1 MNKFYLTAFAGLLF
15 AALAWVGCSDNE
27 VAGGVSEETNTI
39 AGILVDKKGAPV
51 VSAMVYCKSV
61 EADTVTSS
69 DETDS
74 KGKFS
79 LPVKRFGN
87 YGISATVDSLAYYE
101 VVEFKGKDVELNTA
115 TLKETADISGRV
127 MLRDDSTSA
136 GIVVRIPGSSWTATT
151 DSLGFYK
158 LEGVPAGKT
167 TLQVVP
173 ADLTRFVKVEH
184 EVNVGALAGA
194 KGTDFVM
201 VPLSMEYGLRSWW
214 AFSAVGN
221 EGPVDFVND
230 SRSWTAGMKLYGNP
244 EWGGF
249 VSYDET
255 SNVVGAVH
263 FKGASQFGV
272 VEDDRGI
279 LDSVT
284 GFAVEVVLHVDKVL
298 DTAATYRKNLV
309 GKLGFGSEDDQNV
322 FSLAVVKGECGADK
336 ASFAFFMADGSGDSL
351 SCKNAAVS
359 KDALAFDKRY
369 YLMATWNG
377 KKISLYEN
385 GQKVR
390 ETDVPF
396 EKILP
401 SEESIFVG
409 KESLEFS
416 LEDLRISVEPL
427 NEADAEFRNKSHE
440 IETLFLGT
448 NFQGTI

>member
-61 EADTVTSS
+61 DADTVTSS

-101 VVEFKGKDVELNTA
+101 VVKFMGKDVELNTA
-115 TLKETADISGRV
+115 TLTETADISGRV

-167 TLQVVP
+167 TLQVIP

-194 KGTDFVM
+194 KGTDSVM

-221 EGPVDFVND
+221 EGPVDFVSD

-249 VSYDET
+249 VSNEGT
-255 SNVVGAVH
+255 SNYIGAVH

-279 LDSVT
+279 LNDAT
-284 GFAVEVVLHVDKVL
+284 GFAVEVVLQVDKVL

-322 FSLAVVKGECGADK
+322 FSFAVVKGECSADK
-336 ASFAFFMADGSGDSL
+336 PSFAFFMADGSGDSL
-351 SCKNAAVS
+351 SCKNAVVS
-359 KDALAFDKRY
+359 KDTLEFGKRY

-377 KKISLYEN
+377 KTVSLYEN
-385 GQKVR
+385 GKKVG
-390 ETDVPF
+390 ETDVQF

-440 IETLFLGT
+440 IEIPFLGT
-448 NFQGTI
+448 I

>member
-61 EADTVTSS
+61 DADTVTSS

-101 VVEFKGKDVELNTA
+101 VVKFMGKDVELNTA
-115 TLKETADISGRV
+115 TLTETADISGRV

-167 TLQVVP
+167 TLQVIP

-194 KGTDFVM
+194 KGTDSVM

-221 EGPVDFVND
+221 EGPVDFVSD

-249 VSYDET
+249 VSNEGT
-255 SNVVGAVH
+255 SNYIGAVH

-279 LDSVT
+279 LNDAT
-284 GFAVEVVLHVDKVL
+284 GFAVEVVLQVDKVL

-322 FSLAVVKGECGADK
+322 FSFAVVKGECSADK
-336 ASFAFFMADGSGDSL
+336 PSFAFFMADGSGDSL
-351 SCKNAAVS
+351 SCKNAVVS
-359 KDALAFDKRY
+359 KDTLEFGKRY

-377 KKISLYEN
+377 NAVSLYEN
-385 GQKVR
+385 GKKVG
-390 ETDVPF
+390 ETDVQF

-440 IETLFLGT
+440 IEIPFLGT
-448 NFQGTI
+448 I

>member
-1 MNKFYLTAFAGLLF
+1 MNKFYLTAFAGLIF

-115 TLKETADISGRV
+115 TLKETADVSGRV
-127 MLRDDSTSA
+127 MLRQDSTAA
-136 GIVVRIPGSSWTATT
+136 GILVRIPGSSWTATT

-167 TLQVVP
+167 TLQVIP

-194 KGTDFVM
+194 KETDSVM

-214 AFSAVGN
+214 AFSAVAKD
-221 EGPVDFVND
+221 GPVDFVND

-279 LDSVT
+279 LNAVT
-284 GFAVEVVLHVDKVL
+284 GFAVEVVLQVDKVL

-309 GKLGFGSEDDQNV
+309 GKLGFGSEDDKNV
-322 FSLAVVKGECGADK
+322 FSLAVVKEECSADK
-336 ASFAFFMADGSGDSL
+336 PSFAFFMADGSGDSL
-351 SCKNAAVS
+351 SCKNAVVS
-359 KDALAFDKRY
+359 KNALEFGKRN

-377 KKISLYEN
+377 KTVSLYEN
-385 GQKVR
+385 GKKVG
-390 ETDVPF
+390 EADVSF

-427 NEADAEFRNKSHE
+427 NEADAEFRNKRHE
-440 IETLFLGT
+440 IEIPFLGT
-448 NFQGTI
+448 I

>member
-51 VSAMVYCKSV
+51 VRAMVYCKSV

-79 LPVKRFGN
+79 LSVKLYGS
-87 YGISATVDSLAYYE
+87 YGISATVDSMAYYE
-101 VVEFKGKDVELNTA
+101 VVEFNGKDVELNKA
-115 TLKETADISGRV
+115 TLTETADISGRV
-127 MLRDDSTSA
+127 MLRDDSTAA
-136 GIVVRIPGSSWTATT
+136 GIVVRVLGSSWTATT

-173 ADLTRFVKVEH
+173 TDLTRFVRVNREI
-184 EVNVGALAGA
+184 NVGRLSGGEKGA
-194 KGTDFVM
+194 DSVM
-201 VPLSMEYGLRSWW
+201 VPLSRVYGLRSWW

-221 EGPVDFVND
+221 EGPVDFVSD
-230 SRSWTAGMKLYGNP
+230 CRSWTAGMSLYGNP
-244 EWGGF
+244 EYGGF

-279 LDSVT
+279 LDGVT
-284 GFAVEVVLHVDKVL
+284 GFAVEVVLQVDKVL

-322 FSLAVVKGECGADK
+322 FSLAVVRGECSADK
-336 ASFAFFMADGSGDSL
+336 PSFAFFMADGSGDSL
-351 SCKNAAVS
+351 SCKNAVVS
-359 KDALAFDKRY
+359 KNALEFGKRY

-377 KKISLYEN
+377 NAVSLYEN
-385 GQKVR
+385 GKKVG
-390 ETDVPF
+390 ETDVLF

-416 LEDLRISVEPL
+416 LEDLRVSVEPL

-440 IETLFLGT
+440 IETPFLGT
-448 NFQGTI
+448 I

>member
-61 EADTVTSS
+61 DADTVTSS

-101 VVEFKGKDVELNTA
+101 VVEFMGKDVELNTA

-136 GIVVRIPGSSWTATT
+136 GIVVRIAGSSWSATT

-167 TLQVVP
+167 TLQVIP

-194 KGTDFVM
+194 KGTDSVM

-221 EGPVDFVND
+221 EGPVDFVSD

-244 EWGGF
+244 EYGGF
-249 VSYDET
+249 VSYGET
-255 SNVVGAVH
+255 SNVVGAAH

-279 LDSVT
+279 LNAVT
-284 GFAVEVVLHVDKVL
+284 GFAVEVVLQVDKVL

-336 ASFAFFMADGSGDSL
+336 ASFAFFMADGSSDSL

-359 KDALAFDKRY
+359 KDALAFGKRY

-427 NEADAEFRNKSHE
+427 NEADAEFRNKSYE
-440 IETLFLGT
+440 IEIPFLGT
-448 NFQGTI
+448 I

>member
-1 MNKFYLTAFAGLLF
+1 MIVRDEEGIL
-15 AALAWVGCSDNE
+15 S
-27 VAGGVSEETNTI
+27 GGVSEETNTI

-101 VVEFKGKDVELNTA
+101 VVEFKGKDVELNKA
-115 TLKETADISGRV
+115 TLTETADISGRV

-136 GIVVRIPGSSWTATT
+136 GIVVRVPGSSWNATT

-167 TLQVVP
+167 TLQVIP

-194 KGTDFVM
+194 KGTDSVM

-214 AFSAVGN
+214 AFGAVAKD
-221 EGPVDFVND
+221 GPVDFVND

-255 SNVVGAVH
+255 SNAVGAVH

-279 LDSVT
+279 LDSAT
-284 GFAVEVVLHVDKVL
+284 GFAVEVVLQVDKIL
-298 DTAATYRKNLV
+298 DTASTFRKNLV
-309 GKLGFGSEDDQNV
+309 GKLGFGSEDDQDV
-322 FSLAVVKGECGADK
+322 FSLAVIKGECGMDK
-336 ASFAFFMADGSGDSL
+336 PSFAFFMADGSGDSL
-351 SCKNAAVS
+351 SCKNAVVS
-359 KDALAFDKRY
+359 KNALEFGKRY
-369 YLMATWNG
+369 YHLERQDG
-377 KKISLYEN
+377 IP
-385 GQKVR
+385 VR
-390 ETDVPF
+390 ERQEGGGDRCVVRKDF
-396 EKILP
+396 
-401 SEESIFVG
+401 
-409 KESLEFS
+409 
-416 LEDLRISVEPL
+416 
-427 NEADAEFRNKSHE
+427 AFRGNH
-440 IETLFLGT
+440 LCG
-448 NFQGTI
+448 QGIPGVQP

>member
-39 AGILVDKKGAPV
+39 AGILVDKKGTPV

-74 KGKFS
+74 KGKFN

-87 YGISATVDSLAYYE
+87 YGISATIDSLAYYE
-101 VVEFKGKDVELNTA
+101 VVEFMGKDVELNTA

-136 GIVVRIPGSSWTATT
+136 GIVVRIPGSSWTAMT

-167 TLQVVP
+167 TLQVIP
-173 ADLTRFVKVEH
+173 ADLTRFVRVEH
-184 EVNVGALAGA
+184 EVNVGALSGA
-194 KGTDFVM
+194 SGIDSVM
-201 VPLSMEYGLRSWW
+201 LPLSMEYGLRSWW
-214 AFSAVGN
+214 FFNGVDK
-221 EGPVDFVND
+221 EGPVDFVSD
-230 SRSWTAGMKLYGNP
+230 SRSWTAGMKFYGNP
-244 EWGGF
+244 LYGGYA
-249 VSYDET
+249 SDDKT
-255 SNVVGAVH
+255 SNAVGAVH

-279 LDSVT
+279 LNDAT
-284 GFAVEVVLHVDKVL
+284 GFAVEVVLQVDKVL

-309 GKLGFGSEDDQNV
+309 GKLGFGSEDDQDV
-322 FSLAVVKGECGADK
+322 FSLAVIKGECSADK
-336 ASFAFFMADGSGDSL
+336 PSFAFFMADGSGDSL
-351 SCKNAAVS
+351 SCKNAVVS
-359 KDALAFDKRY
+359 KVALEFGKRY

-377 KKISLYEN
+377 TAVSLYEN
-385 GQKVR
+385 GKKVG

-409 KESLEFS
+409 KESLEFG

-440 IETLFLGT
+440 IEIPFLGT
-448 NFQGTI
+448 I

>member
-1 MNKFYLTAFAGLLF
+1 MNKFYLAAIAGILLTT
-15 AALAWVGCSDNE
+15 LAWVGCSDNE

-61 EADTVTSS
+61 DADTVTSS

-115 TLKETADISGRV
+115 TLKETADISGRI
-127 MLRDDSTSA
+127 MLRQDSTAA
-136 GIVVRIPGSSWTATT
+136 GILVRIAGSSWSATT

-158 LEGVPAGKT
+158 LKGVPAGKT
-167 TLQVVP
+167 TLQVIP
-173 ADLTRFVKVEH
+173 ADLTRFVRVEH

-194 KGTDFVM
+194 KGTDSVM

-214 AFSAVGN
+214 AFGAVGN
-221 EGPVDFVND
+221 EGPVDFVSD

-255 SNVVGAVH
+255 SNAVGAVH

-279 LDSVT
+279 LDSAT
-284 GFAVEVVLHVDKVL
+284 GFAVEVVLQVDKIL

-309 GKLGFGSEDDQNV
+309 GKLGFGSEDDKNV
-322 FSLAVVKGECGADK
+322 FSLAVVKGECGTDK
-336 ASFAFFMADGSGDSL
+336 PSFAFFMADGSGDSL
-351 SCKNAAVS
+351 SCKKAVVS
-359 KDALAFDKRY
+359 KNSLEFGKRY

-377 KKISLYEN
+377 NAVSLYEN
-385 GQKVR
+385 GKKVGAA
-390 ETDVPF
+390 DAVF
-396 EKILP
+396 EKISP

-440 IETLFLGT
+440 IETPFLGT
-448 NFQGTI
+448 I

>member
-39 AGILVDKKGAPV
+39 AGILADKKGAPV

-61 EADTVTSS
+61 DVDTVTSS

-79 LPVKRFGN
+79 LPVKFYGS

-127 MLRDDSTSA
+127 MLRQDSATA
-136 GIVVRIPGSSWTATT
+136 GIVVRVPGSSWTATT

-167 TLQVVP
+167 NLQVVP
-173 ADLTRFVKVEH
+173 TDLTRFVKVEH

-194 KGTDFVM
+194 KGTDSVM

-214 AFSAVGN
+214 AFGALGVDK
-221 EGPVDFVND
+221 EVPVDFVSD

-244 EWGGF
+244 VYGGF

-279 LDSVT
+279 LDGVT
-284 GFAVEVVLHVDKVL
+284 GFAVEVVLQVDKVL

-322 FSLAVVKGECGADK
+322 FSLAVVKGECSADK
-336 ASFAFFMADGSGDSL
+336 PSFAFFMADGSGDSL
-351 SCKNAAVS
+351 SCKNAVVS
-359 KDALAFDKRY
+359 KNALEFGKRF

-377 KKISLYEN
+377 KTVSLYEN
-385 GQKVR
+385 GKKVG

-401 SEESIFVG
+401 SEESIVVG

-416 LEDLRISVEPL
+416 LEDLRISVESL

-440 IETLFLGT
+440 IEIPFLGT
-448 NFQGTI
+448 I

>member
-39 AGILVDKKGAPV
+39 AGILVDKKGTPV

-61 EADTVTSS
+61 DADTVTSS

-101 VVEFKGKDVELNTA
+101 VVKFMGKDVELNTA
-115 TLKETADISGRV
+115 TLTETADISGRV

-173 ADLTRFVKVEH
+173 ADLTRFVRVNREI
-184 EVNVGALAGA
+184 NVGSLSGA
-194 KGTDFVM
+194 KGADSVM
-201 VPLSMEYGLRSWW
+201 VPLSMVYGLRSWW

-221 EGPVDFVND
+221 EGPVDFVSD

-249 VSYDET
+249 VSYDGT

-279 LDSVT
+279 LDSAT
-284 GFAVEVVLHVDKVL
+284 GFAVEVVLQVDKIL

-309 GKLGFGSEDDQNV
+309 GKLGFGSEDDKNV
-322 FSLAVVKGECGADK
+322 FSLAVIKGECGMDK
-336 ASFAFFMADGSGDSL
+336 PSFAFFMADGSGDSL
-351 SCKNAAVS
+351 SCKNAVVS
-359 KDALAFDKRY
+359 KNSLEFGKRY

-377 KKISLYEN
+377 KTVSLYEN
-385 GQKVR
+385 GKKVG

-440 IETLFLGT
+440 IEIPFLGT
-448 NFQGTI
+448 I

>member
-61 EADTVTSS
+61 DADTVTSF

-79 LPVKRFGN
+79 LRVKRFGN
-87 YGISATVDSLAYYE
+87 YGISATVDSMAYYE
-101 VVEFKGKDVELNTA
+101 VVEFNGKDVELNKVILT
-115 TLKETADISGRV
+115 ETADISGRV

-158 LEGVPAGKT
+158 LEGVPTGKT

-173 ADLTRFVKVEH
+173 TDLTRFVRVNREI
-184 EVNVGALAGA
+184 NVGSLSGA
-194 KGTDFVM
+194 KGADSVM

-214 AFSAVGN
+214 AFGAVAKD
-221 EGPVDFVND
+221 GPVDFVND

-255 SNVVGAVH
+255 SNAVGAVH

-279 LDSVT
+279 LNGVT
-284 GFAVEVVLHVDKVL
+284 GFAVEVVLQVDKVL

-322 FSLAVVKGECGADK
+322 FSLAVVKGECSADK
-336 ASFAFFMADGSGDSL
+336 PSFAFFMADGSGDSL
-351 SCKNAAVS
+351 SCKNAVVS
-359 KDALAFDKRY
+359 KNALEFGKRY

-377 KKISLYEN
+377 KTVSLYEN
-385 GQKVR
+385 GKKVGAA
-390 ETDVPF
+390 DAVF
-396 EKILP
+396 EKISP
-401 SEESIFVG
+401 SQESIFVG

-416 LEDLRISVEPL
+416 LEDLWISVEPL

-440 IETLFLGT
+440 IETPFLGT
-448 NFQGTI
+448 I

>member
-27 VAGGVSEETNTI
+27 VAGGVSEETNTV
-39 AGILVDKKGAPV
+39 AGVLVDRNGSPV
-51 VSAMVYCKSV
+51 PHVMVYCKSV
-61 EADTVTSS
+61 DAVDTVQSS
-69 DETDS
+69 DETNS
-74 KGKFS
+74 KGRFR
-79 LPVKRFGN
+79 LPVKRYGS
-87 YGISATVDSLAYYE
+87 YGISARVDSLAYYD
-101 VVEFKGKDVELNTA
+101 VVKFAGKDVELKTVA
-115 TLKETADISGRV
+115 LKETAGVSGRV

-136 GIVVRIPGSSWTATT
+136 GITVRIPGSSWTTVT
-151 DSLGFYK
+151 DSLGHYR
-158 LEGVPAGKT
+158 LDGVPVGKT
-167 TLQVVP
+167 TLQVIP
-173 ADLTRFVKVEH
+173 ADLTRFVRVER

-194 KGTDFVM
+194 KGTDSVM

-214 AFSAVGN
+214 FFGAVAKD
-221 EGPVDFVND
+221 GPVDFVED
-230 SRSWTAGMKLYGNP
+230 SRSWTAGMKLYGSP
-244 EWGGF
+244 EYGGF
-249 VSYDET
+249 VSYDEA
-255 SNVVGAVH
+255 SNVVSAVH

-279 LDSVT
+279 LDGVT
-284 GFAVEVVLHVDKVL
+284 GFAVEVVLQVDKVL

-309 GKLGFGSEDDQNV
+309 GKLGFGSEEDRPV
-322 FSLAVVKGECGADK
+322 FSFAVMRGECGADK

-359 KDALAFDKRY
+359 KDALAFGKRY

-385 GQKVR
+385 GQKVGAA
-390 ETDVPF
+390 DAVF
-396 EKILP
+396 EKISP
-401 SEESIFVG
+401 SQESIFVG

-440 IETLFLGT
+440 IETPFLGT
-448 NFQGTI
+448 I

>member
-1 MNKFYLTAFAGLLF
+1 MNKLYLTAFAGLLF

-39 AGILVDKKGAPV
+39 AGVLVDKKGTPV

-74 KGKFS
+74 DGKFS
-79 LPVKRFGN
+79 LPVKLYGS
-87 YGISATVDSLAYYE
+87 YGISAIVDSLAYYE
-101 VVEFKGKDVELNTA
+101 IVEFKGKDVELNTA
-115 TLKETADISGRV
+115 TLRETADISGRV
-127 MLRDDSTSA
+127 MLRQDSAAA
-136 GIVVRIPGSSWTATT
+136 GIAVRIPGSSWTATT

-173 ADLTRFVKVEH
+173 ADLTRFVMVEH
-184 EVNVGALAGA
+184 EVNAGLLAGA
-194 KGTDFVM
+194 KGMDSVM

-214 AFSAVGN
+214 AFGAIAKDGA
-221 EGPVDFVND
+221 VDFVND
-230 SRSWTAGMKLYGNP
+230 SRSWTAGIKLYGAP
-244 EWGGF
+244 EYGGF
-249 VSYDET
+249 VSYDGT
-255 SNVVGAVH
+255 SNVVGAVL
-263 FKGASQFGV
+263 FKGAGQFGV

-279 LDSVT
+279 LDGAT
-284 GFAVEVVLHVDKVL
+284 GFAIEAVLQVDKVL

-309 GKLGFGSEDDQNV
+309 GKLGFGSKDDQNV
-322 FSLAVVKGECGADK
+322 FSLAVVKGECGSDK
-336 ASFAFFMADGSGDSL
+336 PRFAFFMADGSGDSL

-359 KDALAFDKRY
+359 KNALEFGKRY

-377 KKISLYEN
+377 KNVSLYEN
-385 GQKVR
+385 GQKVG
-390 ETDVPF
+390 ETDAVF
-396 EKILP
+396 EKILS

-416 LEDLRISVEPL
+416 LEDLRISLEPL
-427 NEADAEFRNKSHE
+427 NEADAEFRNKNHE
-440 IETLFLGT
+440 IEIPFLGT
-448 NFQGTI
+448 I